1 MRRRQRPRAGEK
13 PRLEPRSR
21 SDWTQRVQRVRGR
34 LRLAKEAPLA
44 EAALAACRRSTVAPD
59 ARRSRRFRVPANYR
73 AGNNQTGR
81 RSGQFLVEQV
91 FDCGQDARGDGVL
104 RPTGLT
110 FELGHPFRGLLPRR
124 LAPSG
129 DKLPRR
135 GKHIVIRKFHHG
147 GHLTRDPSRLNVWP
161 TFGSSPPQ
169 DGRQTPSARHVG
181 EKRPESVECNKISV
195 TEPFLARPQVD
206 FTLWQPHSTQKL
218 CGAADHL
225 WAIQNIALE
234 NRVMSAPQ
242 ADHVRKI
249 HVH

>member
-1 MRRRQRPRAGEK
+1 MARHPETGGMRTKSAAGRGRRQAKNRGSACGNGFGSLPTADGGAGC
-13 PRLEPRSR
+13 
-21 SDWTQRVQRVRGR
+21 
-34 LRLAKEAPLA
+34 APIPPLQG
-44 EAALAACRRSTVAPD
+44 T
-59 ARRSRRFRVPANYR
+59 ANHR

-91 FDCGQDARGDGVL
+91 FDCGEDARGDGVL